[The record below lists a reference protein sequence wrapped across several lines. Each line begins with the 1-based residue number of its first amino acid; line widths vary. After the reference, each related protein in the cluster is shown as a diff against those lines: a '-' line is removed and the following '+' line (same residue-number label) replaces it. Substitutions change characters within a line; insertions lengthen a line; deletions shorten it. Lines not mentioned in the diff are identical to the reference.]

1 MDEHPTPESTVMG
14 WWLTMQTRKLDALEH
29 MTLPDYIAV
38 GGPFG
43 RTIGREVMLEQAKRF
58 LFNSVID
65 DWSVTD
71 LEVRRHG
78 DVSVCSYLW
87 TERGKHNGKAY
98 EIGGI
103 ATDVLVRRGGHW
115 LIQAHHVSVNGPG
128 ITYE

>member
-43 RTIGREVMLEQAKRF
+43 RTIGREVMLKQAKEF
-58 LFNSVID
+58 LFNSTIE

-71 LEVRRHG
+71 LQIRRHG
-78 DVSVCSYLW
+78 DVCVCSYLW
-87 TERGKHNGKAY
+87 TERGKHSGKAY
-98 EIGGI
+98 EIGGV
-103 ATDVLVRRGGHW
+103 ATDVLVRREGQW